1 MSSGI
6 IPAEVVDSNQGH
18 RSGTRQS
25 TASLVYLL
33 FGLQRSYL
41 YVITVFTEAQ
51 FFKNFL

>member
-6 IPAEVVDSNQGH
+6 IPAEVVDRSQGH
-18 RSGTRQS
+18 LLGTRQS

-51 FFKNFL
+51 FLKNFL

>member
-6 IPAEVVDSNQGH
+6 IPAEVVDSSHGH
-18 RSGTRQS
+18 LSGTSHS
-25 TASLVYLL
+25 TTSLVYLL

-51 FFKNFL
+51 FLKNFL